1 VSTSEILRES
11 ERKAERRRQR
21 LAESRQRALAA
32 VKTAGLRRILR
43 LPEVEA
49 VTGKRRS
56 QIYEEILDGR
66 FPAPVP
72 LGERSVG
79 WIEEEVAAWQN
90 ARIAERDAELTERA
104 RARGERP

>member
-1 VSTSEILRES
+1 VALRDREHN
-11 ERKAERRRQR
+11 AERRRQR
-21 LAESRQRALAA
+21 VAESRQRAVAT

-49 VTGKRRS
+49 VTGKKRS
-56 QIYEEILDGR
+56 QIYEDILNGR

-72 LGERSVG
+72 LGERAVG
-79 WIEEEVAAWQN
+79 WMEDEVAAWQD

-104 RARGERP
+104 RARGEHQ